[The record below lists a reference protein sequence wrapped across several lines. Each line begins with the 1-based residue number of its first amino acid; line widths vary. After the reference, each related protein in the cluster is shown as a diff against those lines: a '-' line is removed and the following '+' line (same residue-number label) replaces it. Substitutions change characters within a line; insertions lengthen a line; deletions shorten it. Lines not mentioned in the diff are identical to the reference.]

1 VYQHDK
7 QPSTYLYCLE
17 VDTNAPAGH
26 PKYKNAQDAQV
37 NSVPKFWKYN
47 AANPEFWFVGI
58 YDHPEKIDGNSDTVP
73 ALTAAHAL
81 ARVECAIED
90 LERNDEH
97 AQYSCSDKFLH
108 TTQGLRSA
116 GVSKDR
122 WDQPKTFGCWQSR
135 PSTAA
140 MWDQATEE
148 DQMQASYI
156 YMQAVALEPLR
167 DVSGVNDT
175 ASPIQCNMRAA
186 IAHHTRGVTRMDED
200 GRLVEPVDEEGH
212 LLHDEANGAKPW
224 LMVAWS
230 ASAAA
235 WAAAATAATAV
246 GDRAAASAMYAGQKV
261 SADAVL
267 FSLPTQPAVR
277 KSPTQP
283 AARKLPQRLQLT
295 SMAVCAALRGVNT
308 SADCEP
314 APPGN
319 LAPGTKCVEIKFSP
333 NGVLLLKSCPKLK
346 IIDLT
351 ECRLVTKQAVE
362 QLRTHV
368 SHHYAKD
375 GKVLCQ
381 QAQRTLNLAR
391 FKQFMQGG
399 RVSET
404 HDPAGRWAE
413 LRRRLNSRFHNFKE
427 LEAEADADGDIE
439 INTLKRCLDLSNTE
453 VNKLS
458 DQLKFLAHD
467 LVVDLR
473 AWPHWRHLVDDDLVC
488 RACALNAEMTQ
499 LRLDLIEVTASCN
512 NLSIKFT
519 AVKFNSKNEHEAF
532 FVKFPTGAPV
542 LTYRYTT
549 FCLHLM
555 LPVQT
560 GSYTLEGFLA
570 QLQRTV
576 EVKIPKAANK
586 PTATLSITHGL
597 KYDRLLRSVRACCS
611 FQLITD
617 SATDSAQL
625 VLEASSA
632 SQSKSVLHLL
642 GWRENLEINSSKS
655 VVLETSPTSSV
666 SQALVSEENA
676 LERLATPVLDGQ
688 MKQLPFIQ
696 RAVPTRHA
704 VWESYAWYYGR
715 LSPYIA
721 KMNDRVRYS
730 DPEQDGRLKITPL
743 KIEPREATQKALA
756 EAKKTTNRT
765 KQHVQKIKNTQIK
778 NKQNKEEL
786 TSEQKQMNT
795 WIKDFRKRCEHAVQ
809 QMPAHFE
816 HSGMVGIRVLQ
827 ESEGG
832 ASNEDDRHKMTIA
845 AESIKVKSNLG
856 FALLHEST
864 THCASD
870 LLLFLVNGNT
880 KSVLSQFAS
889 EIKRHSAS
897 YGTTLPAIIVSVD
910 NEETDQK
917 VIAAQIEQLEKMK
930 VEVTEGEKGGVT
942 EGEKEQSIAHFDCG
956 IDSLRNIISIKK
968 ESLLLPF
975 KPSGKGGFLV

>member
-1 VYQHDK
+1 
-7 QPSTYLYCLE
+7 
-17 VDTNAPAGH
+17 
-26 PKYKNAQDAQV
+26 
-37 NSVPKFWKYN
+37 
-47 AANPEFWFVGI
+47 
-58 YDHPEKIDGNSDTVP
+58 
-73 ALTAAHAL
+73 
-81 ARVECAIED
+81 
-90 LERNDEH
+90 
-97 AQYSCSDKFLH
+97 
-108 TTQGLRSA
+108 
-116 GVSKDR
+116 
-122 WDQPKTFGCWQSR
+122 
-135 PSTAA
+135 
-140 MWDQATEE
+140 M
-148 DQMQASYI
+148 
-156 YMQAVALEPLR
+156 
-167 DVSGVNDT
+167 
-175 ASPIQCNMRAA
+175 
-186 IAHHTRGVTRMDED
+186 RMDED
-200 GRLVEPVDEEGH
+200 GRLVEPVDEEGN
-212 LLHDEANGAKPW
+212 LLHDEVNGAKPW

-246 GDRAAASAMYAGQKV
+246 GDRAAASAMYAW
-261 SADAVL
+261 SASAAAWAAAATAATAVGDA
-267 FSLPTQPAVR
+267 
-277 KSPTQP
+277 
-283 AARKLPQRLQLT
+283 RLQLT
-295 SMAVCAALRGVNT
+295 SMAGCAARSAVNT

-319 LAPGTKCVEIKFSP
+319 SAPGTECVEIKFSA
-333 NGVLLLKSCPKLK
+333 NGVLLLKNCPKLK

-351 ECRLVTKQAVE
+351 ECRLVTKHAVE

-368 SHHYAKD
+368 SHHHAKD

-413 LRRRLNSRFHNFKE
+413 LRRRLNSRFHKFKD
-427 LEAEADADGDIE
+427 LEADADGDIE
-439 INTLKRCLDLSNTE
+439 INTLKRCLGLSNAE

-458 DQLKFLAHD
+458 DQLQFQAHD

-488 RACALNAEMTQ
+488 KACALNAEMTQ

-512 NLSIKFT
+512 DLSINFIVNHSPLPTKLT
-519 AVKFNSKNEHEAF
+519 
-532 FVKFPTGAPV
+532 VKFPTGAPV
-542 LTYRYTT
+542 LTYTT

-586 PTATLSITHGL
+586 EPTATLSITHGL
-597 KYDRLLRSVRACCS
+597 KYDRLLRSVRACCL

-617 SATDSAQL
+617 STTDSVQL

-632 SQSKSVLHLL
+632 RNSVMHLL
-642 GWRENLEINSSKS
+642 GWKNDLEISSSKP

-666 SQALVSEENA
+666 SQAMLSEEEA
-676 LERLATPVLDGQ
+676 LERLATPVLDSQ
-688 MKQLPFIQ
+688 MKELPFIQ
-696 RAVPTRHA
+696 RAMPTRHA

-721 KMNDRVRYS
+721 KMNDRVNYS

-743 KIEPREATQKALA
+743 KIKPRETSQKAVA
-756 EAKKTTNRT
+756 EAKKNTNRT
-765 KQHVQKIKNTQIK
+765 KQHVQKNKNK
-778 NKQNKEEL
+778 NKKNQHVQKQNKDEL

-809 QMPAHFE
+809 RLPAHFE

-832 ASNEDDRHKMTIA
+832 VSNEDDRHKMTIA
-845 AESIKVKSNLG
+845 AESIKSNLG

-864 THCASD
+864 THHASD
-870 LLLFLVNGNT
+870 LLLFLDNGNT
-880 KSVLSQFAS
+880 NSVLSQFAS

-917 VIAAQIEQLEKMK
+917 VIAAQIEQLEAMK

-956 IDSLRNIISIKK
+956 IDSLRNTISIKK
-968 ESLLLPF
+968 ESLLPPF
-975 KPSGKGGFLV
+975 KPGGKGGFLV